1 LLWNKLKLSLIQSRQ
16 QFLQPH
22 LTKEVGQIET
32 GRLPEVIETDTSAS
46 TKKTPGFGIVLA
58 LVGLMAIVLRK
69 RSF

>member
-1 LLWNKLKLSLIQSRQ
+1 
-16 QFLQPH
+16 